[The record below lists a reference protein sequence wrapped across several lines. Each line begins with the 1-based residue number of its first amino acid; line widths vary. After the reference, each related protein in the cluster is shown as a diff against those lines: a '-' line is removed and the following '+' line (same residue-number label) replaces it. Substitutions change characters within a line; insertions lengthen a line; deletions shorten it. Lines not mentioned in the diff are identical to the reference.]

1 MAFLYTV
8 VKMSDER
15 PKFCEVDKFLL
26 NVQGSGVPSPVA
38 PAEKKHTSS
47 NESPKPSMPIMNN
60 YEAQANNE
68 NGVDGKSCLL
78 IEMPL
83 ISYQMPD
90 LTQPA
95 NDGNSSGPPLLTP
108 KLMSLE
114 VKSNTI
120 PTVEPAKS
128 NKN

>member
-1 MAFLYTV
+1 
-8 VKMSDER
+8 MSDDR
-15 PKFCEVDKFLL
+15 PKFCEIDKFLL
-26 NVQGSGVPSPVA
+26 NVQGSGVPSPVVSV
-38 PAEKKHTSS
+38 EKKQAT
-47 NESPKPSMPIMNN
+47 ETPKPIMPIMNN
-60 YEAQANNE
+60 YEVHSSNQ

-95 NDGNSSGPPLLTP
+95 NDGNSNGPPLLTP

-120 PTVEPAKS
+120 PTVEPSKL
-128 NKN
+128 NKH

>member
-1 MAFLYTV
+1 
-8 VKMSDER
+8 MSDER

-26 NVQGSGVPSPVA
+26 NVQGSGVPSPVT
-38 PAEKKHTSS
+38 PVEKKHATG
-47 NESPKPSMPIMNN
+47 NESPKPIMPIMNN
-60 YEAQANNE
+60 YEAQSNNQ

>member
-1 MAFLYTV
+1 
-8 VKMSDER
+8 MSDER

-38 PAEKKHTSS
+38 PTQKK
-47 NESPKPSMPIMNN
+47 EAIPKPTMPIMTN
-60 YEAQANNE
+60 YEVQSRNE
-68 NGVDGKSCLL
+68 NGVSGKNCLL

-95 NDGNSSGPPLLTP
+95 NDGYSSGPPLLTP

-120 PTVEPAKS
+120 PTVEPSKS